1 MLWPQ
6 TRLIFSLG
14 SLMTDEFLHFGVK
27 GMRWGN
33 RRQREIKSG
42 TPRKQYYDGKD
53 QTKTTYNTSLFAKR
67 SKKMTDK
74 ELEDRLKRIRM
85 EKEYSK
91 LVNRDLTPYIDFAS
105 SILQAAATS
114 YVSSTVSARYG
125 GSSSGHN
132 GRVVMVKGALE
143 RPRKQLT
150 R

>member
-6 TRLIFSLG
+6 TRLIFSLDG
-14 SLMTDEFLHFGVK
+14 LMPDELLHFGVK
-27 GMRWGN
+27 GMRWGQ
-33 RRQREIKSG
+33 RRQREIKRG
-42 TPRKQYYDGKD
+42 TPRKRYYDGKD
-53 QTKTTYNTSLFAKR
+53 HSQTTYNTTPFAKR
-67 SKKMTDK
+67 AKKMTDK

-85 EKEYSK
+85 EKEYDK

-105 SILQAAATS
+105 SLLKAAATS
-114 YVSSTVSARYG
+114 YVSSTVSAKYGG
-125 GSSSGHN
+125 GSSGSN